1 MKTNMKKLLTL
12 ILLSLIGFFGYSQTT
27 MQTHVFFTNSTVFGC
42 CVTIYG
48 SYSNSTTSN
57 GFFGPNILGTVVYPP
72 NSFSSCTPF
81 NDAWIVLPYDTTT
94 ILNTIHLG
102 FTGVC
107 LGDTNNVCKPMTN
120 QMINIPDN
128 TIKMYHTPAIFF
140 PICGDTI
147 GTGILTI
154 KSPTKKIVR
163 ILDEMGRDTKPVPN
177 KPLIYL
183 YNDGSIERVLTIDN
197 K

>member
-1 MKTNMKKLLTL
+1 MKKLLTL

-48 SYSNSTTSN
+48 TYSNSTTSN

-107 LGDTNNVCKPMTN
+107 LGDTNNICKPMNN
-120 QMINIPDN
+120 QLINLPDN
-128 TIKMYHTPAIFF
+128 SINMYHTPAIFF
-140 PICGDTI
+140 PICGDTVA
-147 GTGILTI
+147 TGILDVKT
-154 KSPTKKIVR
+154 PTKKVVR
-163 ILDEMGRDTKPVPN
+163 ILDEMGRDTKSEPN
-177 KPLIYL
+177 KVLIYL
-183 YNDGSIERVLTIDN
+183 YSDGTIERKINL

>member
-1 MKTNMKKLLTL
+1 MKKLLTL
-12 ILLSLIGFFGYSQTT
+12 LLLCLVGFGTYSQTT

-42 CVTIYG
+42 CVSVYG
-48 SYSNSTTSN
+48 TYSNSTTSN
-57 GFFGPNILGTVVYPP
+57 GNFGSNVLGTVVYPP
-72 NSFSSCTPF
+72 NSFSTCTPF
-81 NDAWIVLPYDTTT
+81 NEAWVVLPYDTTT

-140 PICGDTI
+140 PICGDTVA
-147 GTGILTI
+147 TGILDI
-154 KSPTKKIVR
+154 KTPTKKVVR
-163 ILDEMGRDTKPVPN
+163 ILDEMGRDTKSEPN
-177 KPLIYL
+177 KVLIYL
-183 YNDGSIERVLTIDN
+183 YSDGTIERKINL

>member
-1 MKTNMKKLLTL
+1 MKKLLTL
-12 ILLSLIGFFGYSQTT
+12 ILLSLIGFVASSQT

-42 CVTIYG
+42 CVSVYG
-48 SYSNSTTSN
+48 TYTSSTTPN
-57 GFFGPNILGTVVYPP
+57 GMFSTVTGNVIYPAG
-72 NSFSSCTPF
+72 SFTSCTPF
-81 NDAWIVLPYDTTT
+81 NEAWIVLPYDTTT
-94 ILNTIHLG
+94 IIKTIHLG

-107 LGDTNNVCKPMTN
+107 IGDTSHICKPLTN

-128 TIKMYHTPAIFF
+128 TIKMSHTPVIFF

-147 GTGILTI
+147 ATGITNI
-154 KSPTKKIVR
+154 KKPAKKIVR
-163 ILDEMGRDTKPVPN
+163 ILDEMGRDTKPLPN

-183 YNDGSIERVLTIDN
+183 YSDGSIERVMTIE